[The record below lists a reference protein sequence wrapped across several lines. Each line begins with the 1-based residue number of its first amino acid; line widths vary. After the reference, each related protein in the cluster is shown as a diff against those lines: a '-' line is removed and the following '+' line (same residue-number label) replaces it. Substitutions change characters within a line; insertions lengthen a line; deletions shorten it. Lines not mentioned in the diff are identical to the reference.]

1 MDGMDAALR
10 FGLAV
15 GSWIPPFLLVLARC
29 IGLTLQG
36 PVVGSRAVPGIGRVA
51 VAFSLALVYFASLTT
66 WPFVPA
72 SFLGFLVMVIG
83 ELLFGLLMGFVGSII
98 HFAIQGAGDFAAQ
111 ASGLTMIS
119 TMNPM
124 IRTNSTPIG
133 QILYY
138 VGLALFCSMG
148 AHLLF
153 LGGFFQSF
161 ALVPLGGFAMNTGAW
176 EAVLQATGALLGIVL
191 QLAMPNLMVILIVDV
206 TLGLINRTTPQAQNL
221 LDFVQTIKPGIG
233 LLVVSLMI
241 PNVVAS
247 IHGLTEHMITD
258 LHRVVAA
265 QVRERPGTP

>member
-15 GSWIPPFLLVLARC
+15 GSWIPPFLLILARC
-29 IGLTLQG
+29 VGLTLQG
-36 PVVGSRAVPGIGRVA
+36 PVVGSRAVPGLGRMA
-51 VAFSLALVYFASLTT
+51 VAFSLALVYFGSLSS
-66 WPFVPA
+66 WPMVPR
-72 SFLGFLVMVIG
+72 SFLGFLVVLIS
-83 ELLFGLLMGFVGSII
+83 ELLFGLLMGFVGSIL

-138 VGLALFCSMG
+138 VGLALFCSLG

-161 ALVPLGGFAMNTGAW
+161 ALVPIGGFFMNTGAW
-176 EAVLQATGALLGIVL
+176 ESVLQATGALLGIVL
-191 QLAMPNLMVILIVDV
+191 QLAMPNLMVILLVDV

-233 LLVVSLMI
+233 LVIVSLMI

-247 IHGLTEHMITD
+247 IHGLTEHMIQD
-258 LHRVVAA
+258 LHRVVAT
-265 QVRERPGTP
+265 QRR